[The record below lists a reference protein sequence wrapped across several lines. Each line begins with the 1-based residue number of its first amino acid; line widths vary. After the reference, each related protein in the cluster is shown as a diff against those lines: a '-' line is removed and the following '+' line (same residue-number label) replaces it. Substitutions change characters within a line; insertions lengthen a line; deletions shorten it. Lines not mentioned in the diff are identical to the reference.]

1 MKAEYNQ
8 LKQLENNTGY
18 QILLNLWIIQGQ
30 KILEASRRA
39 AKKPNESSWR
49 YYAGQQEGFEFAI
62 TQLQRS
68 LKDMEK
74 DTENLEATVRT
85 NEEIEEL
92 LGKIKSEAKDKN
104 EE

>member
-1 MKAEYNQ
+1 MKAEYHQ
-8 LKQLENNTGY
+8 LKQLENHSGY
-18 QILLNLWIIQGQ
+18 QILMTLWAIQGQ

-49 YYAGQQEGFEFAI
+49 YYAGQQEGFELAI

-74 DTENLEATVRT
+74 DSENTEATVRT

-92 LGKIKSEAKDKN
+92 LGKIKSEGKAN